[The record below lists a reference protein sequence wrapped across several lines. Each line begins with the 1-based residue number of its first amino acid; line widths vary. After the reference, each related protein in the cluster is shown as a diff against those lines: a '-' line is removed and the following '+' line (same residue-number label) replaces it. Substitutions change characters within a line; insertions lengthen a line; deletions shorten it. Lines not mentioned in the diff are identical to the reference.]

1 MKHRMIQRII
11 QPTRAASCRGFMHFC
26 VAQCTGWGVA

>member
-1 MKHRMIQRII
+1 MKHRMIQRMI
-11 QPTRAASCRGFMHFC
+11 QRTRTASRRGLSNLF

>member
-11 QPTRAASCRGFMHFC
+11 QPTRAASRRGFRQLFM
-26 VAQCTGWGVA
+26 AQCTGWGVA